1 MKALPGF
8 ELRAIGDGQ
17 QSELIDPSG
26 QPRARIEGAALE
38 SVHELE
44 DGYLIVSSDGDAFE
58 DCMHVTLCD
67 RSFAPREVIHVG
79 GPTRRGASVAER
91 SGPGRVCASHSF
103 QTSAGGWTCSRIR
116 AGAFACLEH
125 RCGTSRH
132 SVPGGCGWCARRS
145 PVVEERTAA
154 VAGIGRARPEPVPL
168 SRDRARH
175 ASPGRDDRAQY

>member
-26 QPRARIEGAALE
+26 QPRARIDGAVLE

-79 GPTRRGASVAER
+79 GAYQTGSFRSREVGPGPRLRFSFFSDECWRLDVLPHPRWRLRLPRASVRHEPAFR
-91 SGPGRVCASHSF
+91 PGRLWLVREA
-103 QTSAGGWTCSRIR
+103 Q
-116 AGAFACLEH
+116 
-125 RCGTSRH
+125 
-132 SVPGGCGWCARRS
+132 
-145 PVVEERTAA
+145 
-154 VAGIGRARPEPVPL
+154 
-168 SRDRARH
+168 
-175 ASPGRDDRAQY
+175 PGR